1 MQARF
6 EINYEIGKTWKNLCF
21 FRISNRFY
29 LQKKTD
35 TLHLIHA
42 FTLGNSLPSE
52 RDIKVPYI
60 NAADQKHFTLPS
72 LWFRSRRQSQYYNS
86 ALDPETDQSIILSNH
101 LYFIKPLYQNKM
113 ISAVFCDF

>member
-1 MQARF
+1 M
-6 EINYEIGKTWKNLCF
+6 EKLVF
-21 FRISNRFY
+21 FSDIQPILST
-29 LQKKTD
+29 KKTD

-86 ALDPETDQSIILSNH
+86 ALDPETDQSIKLSNH

-113 ISAVFCDF
+113 ISAVFCDY